1 MNEDFVLI
9 KTLLEKITED
19 EFVRITNGERV
30 NDIGVPYSRNY
41 LDQLILNYELKE
53 EYEKCLIIQKDIL
66 YQKIYN
72 FPAILIIQHMVLV

>member
-1 MNEDFVLI
+1 MNEELNLI
-9 KTLLEKITED
+9 KTLLEKITDD

-53 EYEKCLIIQKDIL
+53 EYEKCSVIRDYIKTYLSDKKHNEL
-66 YQKIYN
+66 YDKY
-72 FPAILIIQHMVLV
+72 

>member
-19 EFVRITNGERV
+19 EFVRIANGERV
-30 NDIGVPYSRNY
+30 NDIGIPYSRNY

-53 EYEKCLIIQKDIL
+53 EYEKCLIIRNYIKTYLSDEKHNEL
-66 YQKIYN
+66 YDKY
-72 FPAILIIQHMVLV
+72 

>member
-1 MNEDFVLI
+1 MNEDLMLI

-30 NDIGVPYSRNY
+30 NDIGIPYSRNY

-53 EYEKCLIIQKDIL
+53 EYEKCSIIQNYIKTYLTDEKHNEL
-66 YQKIYN
+66 WDTPNKI
-72 FPAILIIQHMVLV
+72 

>member
-19 EFVRITNGERV
+19 EFVRIANGERV
-30 NDIGVPYSRNY
+30 NDIGIPYSRNY

-53 EYEKCLIIQKDIL
+53 EYEKCLIIQNYIKTYLSDEKHNEL
-66 YQKIYN
+66 YDKY
-72 FPAILIIQHMVLV
+72 

>member
-9 KTLLEKITED
+9 KKLLEKITED
-19 EFVRITNGERV
+19 EFVRIANGERV

-53 EYEKCLIIQKDIL
+53 EYEKCLIIQNYIKTYLSDEKHNEL
-66 YQKIYN
+66 YGKY
-72 FPAILIIQHMVLV
+72 

>member
-19 EFVRITNGERV
+19 EFVRIANGERV

-53 EYEKCLIIQKDIL
+53 EYEKCLIIQNYIKTYLSDEKHNEL
-66 YQKIYN
+66 YDKY
-72 FPAILIIQHMVLV
+72 

>member
-19 EFVRITNGERV
+19 EFVRIANGERV
-30 NDIGVPYSRNY
+30 NEIGVPYSRNY

-53 EYEKCLIIQKDIL
+53 EYEKCLIIQNYIKTYLSDEKHNEL
-66 YQKIYN
+66 YDKY
-72 FPAILIIQHMVLV
+72 

>member
-1 MNEDFVLI
+1 MNEDLILI

-30 NDIGVPYSRNY
+30 NDIGIPYSRDY

-53 EYEKCLIIQKDIL
+53 EYEKCSIIQEYIKTHLSDNKHKDL
-66 YQKIYN
+66 YDKY
-72 FPAILIIQHMVLV
+72 

>member
-1 MNEDFVLI
+1 MNEDLILI

-30 NDIGVPYSRNY
+30 NDIGIPYSRDY

-53 EYEKCLIIQKDIL
+53 EYEKCSIIQEFIKTHLSDKKHKDL
-66 YQKIYN
+66 YEKY
-72 FPAILIIQHMVLV
+72 